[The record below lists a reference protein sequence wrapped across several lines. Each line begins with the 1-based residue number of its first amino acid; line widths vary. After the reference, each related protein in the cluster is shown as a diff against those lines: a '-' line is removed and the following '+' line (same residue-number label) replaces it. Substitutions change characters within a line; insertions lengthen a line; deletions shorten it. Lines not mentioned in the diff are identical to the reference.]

1 MSIPIGQSAALEA
14 PDFNRKLHLTFT
26 LEYVP
31 GSTQSKIPNPP
42 SGLPGVYSVRFVF
55 CTPGQEEFFAN
66 IDVKKITDLGRS
78 PLKLGV
84 PPGGELRVELVDPLN
99 GAAWAKIEFRTNSAS
114 EISHADLKINA
125 QDFKDAYQTAYNLVV
140 PQLSWWSYHHDVG
153 IGVAACHIVED
164 ATNSIRL
171 IAGALGK
178 QKIFSLA
185 SGKMLPLTPI
195 WRTVFSS
202 YREALNANNVFYQFL
217 CFYKVVEAV
226 GKIRADRV
234 KREKDTGRT
243 PQTPQEIIPDTY
255 AGYSLDAEAFAAY
268 HGEKFT
274 AVCDEFRGTARNA
287 IAHLDPFQ
295 AESSLVADQ
304 WVDIEKCEVAI
315 PVIKYIARE
324 MVKNE
329 IAADPQMNA
338 PPAPK
343 TEH

>member
-226 GKIRADRV
+226 GKITHILVNSNLTDIKQNLRDQSAHSLLLMRRFSPD
-234 KREKDTGRT
+234 DTVEIDKLV
-243 PQTPQEIIPDTY
+243 QKIAMLDQE
-255 AGYSLDAEAFAAY
+255 L
-268 HGEKFT
+268 
-274 AVCDEFRGTARNA
+274 
-287 IAHLDPFQ
+287 
-295 AESSLVADQ
+295 
-304 WVDIEKCEVAI
+304 
-315 PVIKYIARE
+315 IAR
-324 MVKNE
+324 MRRG
-329 IAADPQMNA
+329 A
-338 PPAPK
+338 
-343 TEH
+343 